1 MSVPILLVTDS
12 QRPVFLLNSRLGLF
26 SATPRKFV
34 SELLQTLPHSRPHF
48 SRSYVCILPSSLTR
62 FLSSALEFSSRLPV
76 SVSGTVPD
84 SLTLEILS
92 RRHDCHSLR
101 LPVGRL
107 AFSAH
112 LKAGI
117 CLRLSSACTLDR
129 DYHRPAESCLT
140 RHPFET
146 VRGTGI

>member
-62 FLSSALEFSSRLPV
+62 FLSSALESSSRLPV
-76 SVSGTVPD
+76 SVCGTVPD
-84 SLTLEILS
+84 SLALEILS
-92 RRHDCHSLR
+92 RRLDYHSLR

-107 AFSAH
+107 ALKTY

-117 CLRLSSACTLDR
+117 CLCLSQARSLDR
-129 DYHRPAESCLT
+129 DYHRPAESRLT